1 MSSGKISSPANQIKV
16 NPTDR
21 LVFIKNLDGPKE
33 WRFIAD
39 LPFLIYGRIR
49 YARRDDLF
57 ANCPLFR
64 QLCSMSF
71 VFYNDDSRILFK
83 NIKT

>member
-16 NPTDR
+16 NRTDR

-39 LPFLIYGRIR
+39 LPFLIYCRIR

-57 ANCPLFR
+57 ANCPVFR
-64 QLCSMSF
+64 QLVSMPV
-71 VFYNDDSRILFK
+71 VFYKDVSRVSFK
-83 NIKT
+83 NIKF

>member
-21 LVFIKNLDGPKE
+21 LGVIKDIEKPKG

-39 LPFLIYGRIR
+39 LPLLIYCRIR

-71 VFYNDDSRILFK
+71 VFYNDDSHVLFK

>member
-39 LPFLIYGRIR
+39 LPFLIYCRIR

-57 ANCPLFR
+57 ANCPVFR
-64 QLCSMSF
+64 QLFSMPV
-71 VFYNDDSRILFK
+71 VFYKDVSRVSFK
-83 NIKT
+83 NIKF

>member
-21 LVFIKNLDGPKE
+21 LVFIKNLDKPKG

-39 LPFLIYGRIR
+39 LLLLIYHRIR
-49 YARRDDLF
+49 YARRDNLF
-57 ANCPLFR
+57 TNCPVFR
-64 QLCSMSF
+64 QLFSMPV
-71 VFYNDDSRILFK
+71 VFYKDVSRVSFK
-83 NIKT
+83 NIKF